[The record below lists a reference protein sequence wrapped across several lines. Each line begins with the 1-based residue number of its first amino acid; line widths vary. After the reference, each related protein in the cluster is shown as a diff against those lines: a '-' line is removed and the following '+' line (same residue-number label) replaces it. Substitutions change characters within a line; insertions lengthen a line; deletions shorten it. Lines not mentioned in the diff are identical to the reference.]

1 MNRTQSNI
9 GTAVTLAVALL
20 VAWVCSLNS
29 LTISGIPL
37 FGFCALIIFVIQYVI
52 FIPSYLNQTE
62 HFFDL
67 TGSLT
72 FISISILSVALSP
85 NLSLINILLALM
97 ISVWA
102 IRLGSFLFWRVRK
115 DGEDKRFTIMKT
127 KFSWFFM
134 TWNIQ
139 GLWVLLSL
147 GAALAAICSPKEV
160 SLNVIHILGFL
171 IWLTGFLIEVVADN
185 QKTKFRSISENK
197 NKFITSG
204 LWSKSRHPNYV
215 GEIILWLGISVMSF
229 SNLEGLQ
236 YITLISPIF
245 TYWLIVY
252 ISGVNMLEKSGQEKW
267 GHLKEYQDYI
277 KKTPKLF

>member
-97 ISVWA
+97 ISIWA

-134 TWNIQ
+134 TWNVQ

-147 GAALAAICSPKEV
+147 GAALAAISSPKEV
-160 SLNVIHILGFL
+160 SFNVIHIFGFL
-171 IWLTGFLIEVVADN
+171 IWLTGFLIEVIADN
-185 QKTKFRSISENK
+185 QKTKFRANLSLLKYAKKITKIPIIAIGGINSKNYKKLLLNKANFLAISGYIWK
-197 NKFITSG
+197 NK
-204 LWSKSRHPNYV
+204 K
-215 GEIILWLGISVMSF
+215 
-229 SNLEGLQ
+229 
-236 YITLISPIF
+236 
-245 TYWLIVY
+245 
-252 ISGVNMLEKSGQEKW
+252 
-267 GHLKEYQDYI
+267 LKPKNAI
-277 KKTPKLF
+277 KKLI

>member
-97 ISVWA
+97 ISIWA

-115 DGEDKRFTIMKT
+115 AGEDKRFTIMKT

-147 GAALAAICSPKEV
+147 GAALAAISSPKEV
-160 SLNVIHILGFL
+160 SFNVIHILGFL
-171 IWLTGFLIEVVADN
+171 IWLTGFLIEVVADS
-185 QKTKFRSISENK
+185 QK
-197 NKFITSG
+197 NKI
-204 LWSKSRHPNYV
+204 
-215 GEIILWLGISVMSF
+215 
-229 SNLEGLQ
+229 
-236 YITLISPIF
+236 
-245 TYWLIVY
+245 
-252 ISGVNMLEKSGQEKW
+252 
-267 GHLKEYQDYI
+267 
-277 KKTPKLF
+277 

>member
-85 NLSLINILLALM
+85 NLSLIKYF
-97 ISVWA
+97 ISPNDFC
-102 IRLGSFLFWRVRK
+102 LGHPS
-115 DGEDKRFTIMKT
+115 GI
-127 KFSWFFM
+127 
-134 TWNIQ
+134 
-139 GLWVLLSL
+139 
-147 GAALAAICSPKEV
+147 
-160 SLNVIHILGFL
+160 FL
-171 IWLTGFLIEVVADN
+171 I
-185 QKTKFRSISENK
+185 
-197 NKFITSG
+197 
-204 LWSKSRHPNYV
+204 
-215 GEIILWLGISVMSF
+215 
-229 SNLEGLQ
+229 LEG
-236 YITLISPIF
+236 
-245 TYWLIVY
+245 
-252 ISGVNMLEKSGQEKW
+252 
-267 GHLKEYQDYI
+267 
-277 KKTPKLF
+277 KKRWKR